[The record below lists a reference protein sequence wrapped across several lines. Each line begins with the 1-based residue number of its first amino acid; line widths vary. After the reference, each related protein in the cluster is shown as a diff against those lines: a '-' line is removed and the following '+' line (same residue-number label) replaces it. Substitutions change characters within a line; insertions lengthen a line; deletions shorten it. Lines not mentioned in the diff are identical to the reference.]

1 MAVAAGY
8 SGKSLPEKL
17 GYRAGQQAAF
27 VALPPE
33 LGELPHAVPFA
44 KVVLAEWRTELT
56 PRSFDLIH
64 AFATRKA
71 ELDERLGALQ
81 AALKPDGTIWVSW
94 PKKAAK
100 VPTDV
105 TEDRVREAALALDL
119 VDVKVAAVDLVWSGL
134 KLMIRKDRRR
144 VRHAAAS

>member
-1 MAVAAGY
+1 MAAAAGY

-17 GYRAGQQAAF
+17 GYRAGQTVAF
-27 VALPPE
+27 VALPPHLQE
-33 LGELPHAVPFA
+33 LAAAVPFA
-44 KVVLAEWRTELT
+44 NVVLAEWHTDLT

-64 AFATRKA
+64 AFTTRKA
-71 ELDERLGALQ
+71 ELDARLGALQ
-81 AALKPDGTIWVSW
+81 AALKPDGTIWISW

-119 VDVKVAAVDLVWSGL
+119 VDVKVAAVDAVWSGL

-144 VRHAAAS
+144 P

>member
-1 MAVAAGY
+1 MAVGAGY

-27 VALPPE
+27 VGLPPE
-33 LGELPHAVPFA
+33 LGGLAHAVPFA
-44 KVVLAEWRTELT
+44 NVVLAAWDADLA

-64 AFATRKA
+64 AFTTRKA

-94 PKKAAK
+94 PKKASK

-105 TEDRVREAALALDL
+105 TEDRVREAALELDL
-119 VDVKVAAVDLVWSGL
+119 VDVKVAAVDPVWSGL
-134 KLMIRKDRRR
+134 KLMIRKERRR
-144 VRHAAAS
+144 A